1 MLLTLSSSIAESIDL
16 LKFVNKYD
24 IKGANE
30 IENKI
35 YYQIEVDISLNNI
48 EFQLDD
54 LSSIIPSLKYVLI
67 RYNNDNTFYRVH
79 INKKMKKIVTKR
91 ATKLIGLL

>member
-16 LKFVNKYD
+16 LKFVSKYD
-24 IKGANE
+24 IKCTNE

-35 YYQIEVDISLNNI
+35 YYQIEVDISLNDI

-54 LSSIIPSLKYVLI
+54 LSFIIPSLRYVLI
-67 RYNNDNTFYRVH
+67 KDNNDNTFYRVH
-79 INKKMKKIVTKR
+79 INKK
-91 ATKLIGLL
+91 

>member
-1 MLLTLSSSIAESIDL
+1 MLLTLSSSIAESIEL

-24 IKGANE
+24 IKGTNE

-35 YYQIEVDISLNNI
+35 YYQIEVNISLNDI

-54 LSSIIPSLKYVLI
+54 LSFIIPSLRYVLI
-67 RYNNDNTFYRVH
+67 KDNNDNTFYRVH

-91 ATKLIGLL
+91 ATKLIGLH

>member
-1 MLLTLSSSIAESIDL
+1 MLLTLSSSIAESIEL

-24 IKGANE
+24 IKGTNE

-54 LSSIIPSLKYVLI
+54 LSFIIPSLRYVLI
-67 RYNNDNTFYRVH
+67 KDNNDNTFYRVH
-79 INKKMKKIVTKR
+79 INKKMKKIITKR

>member
-16 LKFVNKYD
+16 LKFVSKYD
-24 IKGANE
+24 IKGTNE

-35 YYQIEVDISLNNI
+35 YYQIEVDISLNDI

-54 LSSIIPSLKYVLI
+54 LSFIIPSLRYVLI
-67 RYNNDNTFYRVH
+67 KDNNDNTFYRVH
-79 INKKMKKIVTKR
+79 INKKMKKIITKR